1 MSDLEFK
8 GSPKD
13 TSIRVSEPIVPKSVE
28 SKLDMLMQMF
38 LAFQEDSN
46 LQRSKNSYDMDE
58 FKTELAALRIPASPI
73 NHDTTMFP
81 ERQKDDRRTSMFL
94 GSPLSNNSEQTAKP
108 QITFIQNQVVYDVEL
123 KVSSLAGLRFLF
135 QQQQRLATKY
145 PHSEILISHMV
156 SFNLQKTVLSTY
168 NTRRYDQFIRNGEEP
183 EELRV
188 EKWLTFDNKLV
199 LEILV
204 EACRPKTREQCA
216 KDFIMFLSISIP
228 QKFKVNADNFSKDF
242 YEPMMQSLHDLDHLS
257 ALFMKDSSIRSQNR
271 STVPV
276 ESFGTRE
283 NPGLIQVWILSL
295 GIQKESILQLLGRD
309 ELQRFKT
316 LQPAIKYIRYRLM
329 DVRNQS
335 EIKHDLDSRLTPVKY
350 DDLHRGETFT
360 RQQTDFISRE
370 PNSSNFRP
378 DNTQNTQYQPT
389 RTSLASLHSYPNDIF
404 NDDEEEHDSM
414 YNDSA
419 ENDDEFSVAYKDTQ
433 ENPPVPTDIDYPSH
447 SDPTLIAMGDIR
459 SAVFSTYRGYCSE
472 LFVFGS
478 CSKLQSGCKFDHSP
492 AGLERCIT
500 SFTLLGKRELLQHSA
515 LPQPPIRPSS
525 TINHQNPYNTNRTY
539 TPTVKPTT
547 THRTPESHGPHRT
560 PGPPYPSRSY
570 TP

>member
-1 MSDLEFK
+1 
-8 GSPKD
+8 
-13 TSIRVSEPIVPKSVE
+13 
-28 SKLDMLMQMF
+28 
-38 LAFQEDSN
+38 
-46 LQRSKNSYDMDE
+46 MDQV
-58 FKTELAALRIPASPI
+58 KTELAALRNPSSPI
-73 NHDTTMFP
+73 NYDTTLYP
-81 ERQKDDRRTSMFL
+81 ERQKDNRRTSMFL
-94 GSPLSNNSEQTAKP
+94 GSPLTNNSQQTLKP

-145 PHSEILISHMV
+145 PHCEILISHMV
-156 SFNLQKTVLSTY
+156 SFNLQKSVLSTY
-168 NTRRYDQFIRNGEEP
+168 NSRRYDQFIRNGEEP
-183 EELRV
+183 EELRC

-360 RQQTDFISRE
+360 RQQNDFVSRQ
-370 PNSSNFRP
+370 PYTSSKFGSDKN
-378 DNTQNTQYQPT
+378 NNTQYQPT
-389 RTSLASLHSYPNDIF
+389 RASLAAVHTYPNDIF
-404 NDDEEEHDSM
+404 TDEEENDIM
-414 YNDSA
+414 YNDSVKN
-419 ENDDEFSVAYKDTQ
+419 EDVLSVAYEDTH
-433 ENPPVPTDIDYPSH
+433 ENPTVPTDIDYPSYY
-447 SDPTLIAMGDIR
+447 DPTLIAMGDTR
-459 SAVFSTYRGYCSE
+459 SAIFSTYRGYCSE

-500 SFTLLGKRELLQHSA
+500 SFTLLGKRELLQHNA
-515 LPQPPIRPSS
+515 LPQPPIRSS
-525 TINHQNPYNTNRTY
+525 TLVNHQNPHNINRTY
-539 TPTVKPTT
+539 TPTIKSTT
-547 THRTPESHGPHRT
+547 LQRSTAHEPHRT
-560 PGPPYPSRSY
+560 PGTPYPSRSY

>member
-1 MSDLEFK
+1 MSDLGFK
-8 GSPKD
+8 ASPTD

-370 PNSSNFRP
+370 PNASNFRP

-459 SAVFSTYRGYCSE
+459 SAVFSTYRGY
-472 LFVFGS
+472 G
-478 CSKLQSGCKFDHSP
+478 
-492 AGLERCIT
+492 
-500 SFTLLGKRELLQHSA
+500 
-515 LPQPPIRPSS
+515 
-525 TINHQNPYNTNRTY
+525 
-539 TPTVKPTT
+539 
-547 THRTPESHGPHRT
+547 
-560 PGPPYPSRSY
+560 
-570 TP
+570 